1 MNHTYHGGRALHD
14 KGGYK
19 TGKYAKYRHIGEFLQ
34 NIRKCLG
41 FGQGR
46 YSLRHSHK
54 AGEQN
59 AEAHEHHADA
69 LCFLAFD
76 EFEEYYAAKHGERSQ
91 RGGLEY
97 LDECRAA

>member
-54 AGEQN
+54 AGEQY